1 MFKYYGKYAPYLF
14 LFPAAVVLVIFFFIP
29 FFQTF
34 ILSFQDYSNS
44 IYLTEKE
51 RSSYKNLVLPQG
63 AEISVDDD
71 DMGDEWKLEITL
83 TPSEI
88 IASTDYMQH
97 YKY

>member
-44 IYLTEKE
+44 IYHAQFAGFDNYIKLFK
-51 RSSYKNLVLPQG
+51 SPIFYKVLWNTFIYLFVADFAVVSG
-63 AEISVDDD
+63 YSA
-71 DMGDEWKLEITL
+71 
-83 TPSEI
+83 
-88 IASTDYMQH
+88 
-97 YKY
+97 